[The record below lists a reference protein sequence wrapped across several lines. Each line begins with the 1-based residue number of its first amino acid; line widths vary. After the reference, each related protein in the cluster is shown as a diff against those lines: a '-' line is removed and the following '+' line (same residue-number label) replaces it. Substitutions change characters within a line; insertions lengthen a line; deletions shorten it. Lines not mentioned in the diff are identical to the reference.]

1 MNDNDTRTE
10 NATTDTI
17 AQDVTSEDNQI
28 RGIVVGYDGST
39 SSQLALDWAAET
51 ALKHGRP
58 LTIIYGVSL
67 ANTPG
72 FPALDLAQVEPAFEQ
87 AARSVIKEGAD
98 RASAVLGASKVAT
111 QYWLGSPAG
120 QLIEASKDADLVVVG
135 SRGRGRLLG
144 GLLGSTSYSVAA
156 HARCPVVVVRSAE
169 ARDDEDLPTPPR
181 PDAKHR
187 IVVGIDD
194 SEPSDR
200 AVDAAAE
207 VAELEGAPLHV
218 VRVAHVASMEAWAYA
233 ETTKGGTDE
242 THAVREEAEQ
252 SLRHAAD
259 RVRAAHPGVAVTTE
273 VLYGDPGETLANL
286 GSTAG
291 LVVVGSRGRGGFA
304 GMLLGSV
311 SHRVIHS
318 ATCPVMVVR

>member
-1 MNDNDTRTE
+1 MNDKDTSTE
-10 NATTDTI
+10 SASTDTI
-17 AQDVTSEDNQI
+17 AKDANEDNLI
-28 RGIVVGYDGST
+28 RGIVVGYDGSR
-39 SSQLALDWAAET
+39 SSQIALDWAAET

-58 LTIIYGVSL
+58 LTIIHGVSL

-87 AARSVIKEGAD
+87 AARSIIKEGAD
-98 RASAVLGASKVAT
+98 RATAVLGASKVAT

-156 HARCPVVVVRSAE
+156 HSRCPVVVVRGPE
-169 ARDDEDLPTPPR
+169 GEDEDLRVPPR
-181 PDAKHR
+181 PDADHR

-194 SEPSDR
+194 SPPSDR

-233 ETTKGGTDE
+233 ETAKGGTEE

-259 RVRAAHPGVAVTTE
+259 RVRAAHPGVPVTTE

-291 LVVVGSRGRGGFA
+291 LVVVGSRGRGGFT